1 MIVFILCNLLCVTA
15 VASDAYIFAHALK
28 GAVRLSDYRVFVFVT
43 ESVNITVFVNLLVSA
58 NLTFLSRISS
68 FGASRRNYNIFIC
81 VVCEF
86 RVVVLVTF
94 TAMDAGVKCIAS
106 LCAGGGNNL
115 AFVCVFQFVCLGFVN
130 GTAYVT
136 SALPDARFT
145 ASRFFDYIT
154 ERQLTSLFSPRFVY
168 GYNFVVAVGCSVGCN
183 LVPRI
188 NDVACL
194 S

>member
-1 MIVFILCNLLCVTA
+1 ML
-15 VASDAYIFAHALK
+15 Y
-28 GAVRLSDYRVFVFVT
+28 VRA
-43 ESVNITVFVNLLVSA
+43 SVNITVFVNLLVSA

-94 TAMDAGVKCIAS
+94 TAMDAGVKRIAS

-154 ERQLTSLFSPRFVY
+154 ERQLTSLLSPRFVY
-168 GYNFVVAVGCSVGCN
+168 GYNFVVAVGGSVGCN

-188 NDVACL
+188 NDVGLPFLNTLYCCGVYYR
-194 S
+194 